1 MSYKKERNMSSRI
14 EQLIDEMEEYI
25 DFALGATAGQDL
37 AKGSKLS
44 AYGDKNYTTK
54 YVDTVTEK
62 TDFSKFM
69 YYEGSVNFTDG
80 KGAAN
85 HFDKT
90 AQAYNALAAVNELMF
105 AYSTDTGCLNS
116 YLGYAVSPY
125 GTDFVPEFEYAA
137 QYVVRKG
144 VGSYVVAPSQY
155 GWHIIYC
162 SFKFDQGD
170 VYGGFNAADVE
181 TEGTFSYMF
190 YESLKSTT
198 ATNHANAA
206 QSAVLEKYETAA
218 TRHVETYQDL
228 LDLD

>member
-1 MSYKKERNMSSRI
+1 MT
-14 EQLIDEMEEYI
+14 EMNKYI
-25 DFALGATAGQDL
+25 NKLVGADIA
-37 AKGSKLS
+37 S
-44 AYGDKNYTTK
+44 GDKLDK
-54 YVDTVTEK
+54 YSNDAQYPFTVTVDDE
-62 TDFSKFM
+62 DVVDYSKFM